1 MRCCGSKWGGKREQA
16 GRKKTCLK
24 KVPFN
29 RRINENILN
38 ILRDY
43 AKRHSLTD
51 TEALESAIL
60 LQSNIEKLKGREIM
74 RTFWTL

>member
-1 MRCCGSKWGGKREQA
+1 MRCCEKSGWGGKREQA

-29 RRINENILN
+29 RRINENILK
-38 ILRDY
+38 ILREY
-43 AKRHSLTD
+43 SERNGITE

-60 LQSNIEKLKGREIM
+60 LQNNVPARLPVQA
-74 RTFWTL
+74 T